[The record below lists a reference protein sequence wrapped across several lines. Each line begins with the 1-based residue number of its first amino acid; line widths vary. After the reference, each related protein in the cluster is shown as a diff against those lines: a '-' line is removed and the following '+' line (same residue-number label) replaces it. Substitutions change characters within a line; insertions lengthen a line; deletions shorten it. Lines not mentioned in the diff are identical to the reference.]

1 MTSADLLS
9 YSVVFK
15 GAGASLTEMS
25 SYEIFEVGSS
35 YIFQI
40 FCSSF
45 TIVTSTYSSYLSNSY

>member
-25 SYEIFEVGSS
+25 SYEIFEIGSS
-35 YIFQI
+35 
-40 FCSSF
+40 
-45 TIVTSTYSSYLSNSY
+45 